1 MTEHT
6 RDREWL
12 IAAFRE
18 VAEMDQ
24 RTDERK
30 RGQNYEDAADAVIE
44 RLRGD
49 GEREPV
55 YVGFAL
61 PWEVYDQTEP
71 YITIY
76 RTESHPHMKD
86 LEAAGYNGP
95 VPVTVHPVGERQ
107 GERIEGWA
115 ERDPHDGV
123 WFWTDTADAPTP
135 PTTARRATLLL
146 HEVAQ

>member
-1 MTEHT
+1 VTEHT

-49 GEREPV
+49 GER
-55 YVGFAL
+55 
-61 PWEVYDQTEP
+61 
-71 YITIY
+71 
-76 RTESHPHMKD
+76 
-86 LEAAGYNGP
+86 
-95 VPVTVHPVGERQ
+95 
-107 GERIEGWA
+107 IEGWA
-115 ERDPHDGV
+115 EPDVWMHERGLPSWEFYSDEAGV
-123 WFWTDTADAPTP
+123 TEEGKKVCV
-135 PTTARRATLLL
+135 RATLLL
-146 HEVAQ
+146 HPVAQDEEEAE